1 MSLINNLDLF
11 AGIGAWHRASLIVSE
26 VFGYQ
31 LDRYAPTIS
40 VEIDDL
46 VNEIRSA
53 KFKTELYKD
62 VKEFDLEVSFLNFLY
77 MSFPCHGT
85 SSMGKREGL
94 TNINSALF
102 WEGLRIIKLNMP
114 RFIIIEQPE
123 GIIKNGLSNIVSELE
138 SLRYRTAVI
147 MLSARAFYLPHR
159 RNRVFIIASDTYNL
173 CNRVYGKSGWSNDFR
188 ETFEGVRNY
197 SLRVQI
203 ESGICRQNDGN
214 IYLSSDYC
222 HNVAIKNYSNR
233 NMIINALARS
243 IVPYCAAVPIA
254 FLMKVH
260 NDSNK

>member
-1 MSLINNLDLF
+1 MPLINNLDLF
-11 AGIGAWHRASLIVSE
+11 AGIGAWHRASIIVNE

-31 LDRYAPTIS
+31 LDRYVPTIS

-46 VNEIRSA
+46 VNEIRLSS
-53 KFKTELYKD
+53 FLTETHKD
-62 VKEFDLEVSFLNFLY
+62 VKEFDLTIDYLNFLY

-94 TNINSALF
+94 NNINSALF

-114 RFIIIEQPE
+114 RYIIIEQPE
-123 GIIKNGLSNIVSELE
+123 GIINNGLSDIISELE
-138 SLRYRTAVI
+138 ILRYRTAVI
-147 MLSARAFYLPHR
+147 ILSARAFYLPHR
-159 RNRVFIIASDTYNL
+159 RNRVFVVASDTYNL
-173 CNRVYGKSGWSNDFR
+173 CNRIYRESGWSDYFR
-188 ETFEGVRNY
+188 ETFEGVRNH

-203 ESGICRQNDGN
+203 ESGICCENDGN
-214 IYLSSDYC
+214 IYLAPDYC
-222 HNVAIKNYSNR
+222 HNVSIKNYSNR

-260 NDSNK
+260 NDSN